1 MSKTICEALIDEIHY
16 PIGVGF
22 AENKLLMRG
31 LDADGVFTAEVARST
46 AFVGAVADCLASLI
60 TAPNFKES
68 DKSVGYNG
76 DTTYILSRANALYRS
91 LGEPEVVLDVA
102 KPKPTVRIL

>member
-22 AENKLLMRG
+22 AENKLIMRG
-31 LDADGVFTAEVARST
+31 LDADGAFTAEVARST

-68 DKSVGYNG
+68 DKSVDLTFK
-76 DTTYILSRANALYRS
+76 DTILKRANALYRS